1 MMTYKKSFNYNII
14 YISGYSILTGT
25 QANLTNVLCMSD
37 ALDKKI
43 NNLFLILFVPFS
55 NLFETKTIL
64 RGIDKDLKVSI
75 IPIPYLKIRGIYLFF
90 DFLSFLILI
99 PFIIFGFDI
108 YTRNQRLARFI
119 YSIKKDIY
127 IELHDLSKSSL
138 KCLKTCKK
146 AIFLSISKS
155 IIKDIANTKLGRKLY
170 LLPDAAKISKKL
182 NKELIPKFKKPAIG
196 YIGSNNKGKGVN
208 NIIKLSKI
216 DQNINYY
223 LAGFI
228 KIENTPSNIYLLG
241 MLNKHQIREM
251 VEKVDIFI
259 APYEKLVFDNA
270 GNNISNYMSPLKI
283 FEYMSSKKP
292 FIVSRLNFVEEFLDE
307 EIDCLMSSPD
317 DLKDWIFKIK
327 KLLSDEILCKKLSD
341 NSYQKYLS
349 FYTWE
354 IRAENLLK
362 IIKKNKKINLT

>member
-1 MMTYKKSFNYNII
+1 
-14 YISGYSILTGT
+14 
-25 QANLTNVLCMSD
+25 
-37 ALDKKI
+37 
-43 NNLFLILFVPFS
+43 
-55 NLFETKTIL
+55 
-64 RGIDKDLKVSI
+64 
-75 IPIPYLKIRGIYLFF
+75 YLFF

-259 APYEKLVFDNA
+259 AP
-270 GNNISNYMSPLKI
+270 
-283 FEYMSSKKP
+283 
-292 FIVSRLNFVEEFLDE
+292 
-307 EIDCLMSSPD
+307 
-317 DLKDWIFKIK
+317 
-327 KLLSDEILCKKLSD
+327 
-341 NSYQKYLS
+341 
-349 FYTWE
+349 
-354 IRAENLLK
+354 
-362 IIKKNKKINLT
+362 